1 MRHRHKQRCPQK
13 PDTAT
18 GLCSA
23 ELHEDTTRGNGLGY
37 FASPLRT
44 EFVVGLYSSP
54 VLAPISLARAAAALT
69 PLLSVLDG
77 TAAEAVAA
85 TACSW
90 LETADAITPSFFP
103 PATILLPAAGARGRA
118 SPCDELRGRFASLM
132 NMDAIDGLSRFS
144 AAGAAAAEPPCA
156 APEEEGER
164 APMRSLRAMLLEK
177 SCRVSE
183 LAMFVIARRRL
194 CAPSSAAGASQPVVA
209 ARGFRS
215 LR

>member
-1 MRHRHKQRCPQK
+1 MRHRHKQHCPQK

-37 FASPLRT
+37 LASPLRT

-144 AAGAAAAEPPCA
+144 AAGAAAAE
-156 APEEEGER
+156 EEGER

-177 SCRVSE
+177 SCRASE
-183 LAMFVIARRRL
+183 LAMFVIARACR
-194 CAPSSAAGASQPVVA
+194 QPM
-209 ARGFRS
+209 RQQ
-215 LR
+215 

>member
-23 ELHEDTTRGNGLGY
+23 ELHEDTTRGNGEGY
-37 FASPLRT
+37 FFSPLRT
-44 EFVVGLYSSP
+44 EFVVGEYSSP
-54 VLAPISLARAAAALT
+54 VLAPIRLARAAAALT

-90 LETADAITPSFFP
+90 LETADAITPSLRP

-144 AAGAAAAEPPCA
+144 AVGAGAA
-156 APEEEGER
+156 EEEGES

-183 LAMFVIARRRL
+183 LAMFVIARRRP
-194 CAPSSAAGASQPVVA
+194 PST
-209 ARGFRS
+209 R
-215 LR
+215 L